1 MLKDDIAGI
10 SPEDLSASTLAYIGD
25 SVFEMYS
32 RIHVLK
38 HCMDKTKDLHKEN
51 IRFVNATSQ
60 AKTARRM
67 LPYLSEK
74 EISIF
79 KRGRNAKSNL
89 SAKNSTIVDYRVATG
104 LEALIGYLFL
114 AGEKE
119 RVDSL
124 FELMFTEQRN
134 IEDE

>member
-1 MLKDDIAGI
+1 MIKEDIAGI
-10 SPEDLSASTLAYIGD
+10 SPEELSAGTLAYIGD

-38 HCMDKTKDLHKEN
+38 HRMDKTNDLHKEN

-60 AKTARRM
+60 ANTARRI

-104 LEALIGYLFL
+104 LEALIGYLYL
-114 AGEKE
+114 AGETE
-119 RVDSL
+119 RLDSL
-124 FELMFTEQRN
+124 FDLMFTEKRN
-134 IEDE
+134 IGDE